1 VRRFTVVVFAFV
13 SALLIACAQAS
24 EACAHAS
31 LLKAS
36 PADGAVLPSPPR
48 VLALT
53 FNEPVVP
60 LSVRLIGPDGGPAVL
75 GNVVAEHATVSVPA
89 PVTWS
94 RGTYALSWRV
104 ISADGHPV
112 GGTVLFSIGAPSAA
126 PSADAPGNAQADAS
140 VRALLWAAKLV
151 LYVGLF
157 VGVGGA
163 FFRSFIADPDM
174 AAARSSIV
182 PLLAGLMLAGLL
194 AAAASVGLQGLD
206 ALARPVS
213 ALQQGA
219 VWNAGFAT
227 SYARTALA
235 AVVAMLAGLSSL
247 AASSRALARGLA
259 LTGLIAVGSALAL
272 SGHASTAP
280 PQLLS
285 RAAVF
290 LHGVCVAFWIGSLL
304 PLYAGVRHSPRAGRE
319 LARFSR
325 VIPIAIVLLA
335 VTGLW
340 LAVVQ
345 LGRLDALWSTSY
357 GRVLACKL
365 AAVAVL
371 LGLAAANRY
380 WLVPRFERV
389 GKGAARAF
397 AISLACELVLALAI
411 LGLVALW
418 RFTPPPRA
426 LVTNAPIALHVHG
439 EKAMAQIEIS
449 RGDGAHAD
457 VLVLDG
463 AFAPLAVKEVT
474 LVLANPG
481 AGIEPLRRTA
491 TRAAD
496 VGANNWRIDN
506 FQVPVA
512 GRWNLR
518 VELLVSDFDKLTIE
532 DTVTLP
538 RLP

>member
-1 VRRFTVVVFAFV
+1 VRRFALVFFAFV
-13 SALLIACAQAS
+13 SALLIAGTHAS
-24 EACAHAS
+24 DACAHAS
-31 LLKAS
+31 LLNAA
-36 PADGAVLPSPPR
+36 PADGTVLPSPPR

-60 LSVRLIGPDGGPAVL
+60 LAVRLIGPDGEPLAL
-75 GNVVAEHATVSVPA
+75 GNAVAENATVSVPA
-89 PVTWS
+89 PATLS

-112 GGTVLFSIGAPSAA
+112 GGTLLFSIGAPSAA
-126 PSADAPGNAQADAS
+126 PSAGAPGDAGADAS

-163 FFRSFIADPDM
+163 FFQSFIADPDM
-174 AAARSSIV
+174 AAGRSLIV
-182 PLLAGLMLAGLL
+182 PLLVVLMLAGLL

-213 ALQQGA
+213 ALQHRA
-219 VWNAGFAT
+219 VWEAGFAT
-227 SYARTALA
+227 SYGCTALA
-235 AVVAMLAGLSSL
+235 AAVALLAGLL
-247 AASSRALARGLA
+247 TFAAKPRSFVRGLA
-259 LTGLIAVGSALAL
+259 LTGLVAVGSALAL
-272 SGHASTAP
+272 SGHASTAA
-280 PQLLS
+280 PQLVS

-304 PLYAGVRHSPRAGRE
+304 PLYASVRHSPRAGRD

-335 VTGLW
+335 ASGLW
-340 LAVVQ
+340 LAFVQ

-380 WLVPRFERV
+380 WLVPRFARE
-389 GKGAARAF
+389 GKATARAF
-397 AISLACELVLALAI
+397 AISLACELAIALAI

-426 LVTNAPIALHVHG
+426 LVTNAPISLHMHS
-439 EKAMAQIEIS
+439 EKAMAQIEIV

-474 LVLANPG
+474 LVLADPA
-481 AGIEPLRRTA
+481 AGIEPMRRTA
-491 TRAAD
+491 TRATE
-496 VGANNWRIDN
+496 VGANNWRIDDLR
-506 FQVPVA
+506 VPVA
-512 GRWNLR
+512 GPWNLR
-518 VELLVSDFDKLTIE
+518 VEVLVSDFDKLTIE